1 MSTSRGRVS
10 GRRSGAAASP
20 SPSSSA
26 RASYAGAARALS
38 ACAALALA
46 RSVAFAQQAPQTA
59 LVPAGEQ
66 ARSIGDLWWLFY
78 YVLWA
83 VWALVVA
90 AALFAVLK
98 GKGRNAGSED
108 VPDEPEVVPDAAY
121 ERRKTFA
128 VGGALGLTLVIL
140 FVFLVSS
147 FLTGR
152 KVSSMSAGGSVF
164 VEVRAHQWWWEVRYT
179 DATSSNTFTTANE
192 IHIPVGRP
200 VQLKLTST
208 DVIHSFWVPNLSG
221 KKDAIPGKETTLILN
236 ADREGVFR
244 GQCAEFCGHQ
254 HAHMA
259 FLVIAESAEKFAAWQ
274 QQQRQPAA
282 PPADAT
288 LLRGQEVFMTSP
300 CIMCHAIAGTKAGS
314 NVGPNLTHVGSRQ
327 TIAAA
332 TLPNSFGHLSGWV
345 SDAQGVKPGSR
356 MPPNNLTPDDL
367 QALVAYL
374 QSLK

>member
-1 MSTSRGRVS
+1 MRTSRGRVFE
-10 GRRSGAAASP
+10 RRRRVAF
-20 SPSSSA
+20 
-26 RASYAGAARALS
+26 
-38 ACAALALA
+38 ACA
-46 RSVAFAQQAPQTA
+46 SVAFACSNAFAQQAPQTA
-59 LVPAGEQ
+59 LAPAGEQ
-66 ARSIGDLWWLFY
+66 ARSIGDLWWLFF
-78 YVLWA
+78 YVLSA
-83 VWALVVA
+83 VWVIVIA
-90 AALFAVLK
+90 ATLFALA
-98 GKGRNAGSED
+98 KGRGRKAGSED
-108 VPDEPEVVPDAAY
+108 TPDAPEVEPDPEY

-128 VGGALGLTLVIL
+128 VGGALGLTVVIL

-164 VEVRAHQWWWEVRYT
+164 IEVRAHQWWWEVRYT

-192 IHIPVGRP
+192 IHIPTGRP

-221 KKDAIPGKETTLILN
+221 KKDAIPGKETTLLLN
-236 ADREGVFR
+236 ADREGVYR

-259 FLVIAESAEKFAAWQ
+259 FLVVAESPEKFAAWQ
-274 QQQRQPAA
+274 QQQRRPAA
-282 PPADAT
+282 QPTDPT
-288 LLRGQEVFMTSP
+288 LQRGQQVFMTSP
-300 CIMCHAIAGTKAGS
+300 CVMCHTITGTGAGS
-314 NVGPNLTHVGSRQ
+314 NVGPNLTHVGGRS

-332 TLPNSFGHLSGWV
+332 TLANTTGHLSGWV
-345 SDAQGVKPGSR
+345 SDAQGVKPGSK
-356 MPPNNLTPDDL
+356 MPPNNLNPDDL

>member
-1 MSTSRGRVS
+1 
-10 GRRSGAAASP
+10 
-20 SPSSSA
+20 
-26 RASYAGAARALS
+26 
-38 ACAALALA
+38 
-46 RSVAFAQQAPQTA
+46 
-59 LVPAGEQ
+59 
-66 ARSIGDLWWLFY
+66 
-78 YVLWA
+78 
-83 VWALVVA
+83 
-90 AALFAVLK
+90 
-98 GKGRNAGSED
+98 SED
-108 VPDEPEVVPDAAY
+108 VPDEPEVEPDPAY
-121 ERRKTFA
+121 ERRKSFA

-152 KVSSMSAGGSVF
+152 KVSSMSSGGSVF

-192 IHIPVGRP
+192 IHIPTNRP

-221 KKDAIPGKETTLILN
+221 KKDAIPGKETTLLLN
-236 ADREGVFR
+236 ADREGVYR

-259 FLVIAESAEKFAAWQ
+259 FLVVAESPEKFAAWQ
-274 QQQRQPAA
+274 QQQRRPAA
-282 PPADAT
+282 QPTDPT
-288 LLRGQEVFMTSP
+288 LQRGQQVFMTSP
-300 CIMCHAIAGTKAGS
+300 CVMCHTITGTGAGS
-314 NVGPNLTHVGSRQ
+314 NVGPNLTHVGGRS

-332 TLPNSFGHLSGWV
+332 TLANTTGHLSGWV
-345 SDAQGVKPGSR
+345 SDAQGVKPGSK
-356 MPPNNLTPDDL
+356 MPPNNLNPDDL

>member
-1 MSTSRGRVS
+1 MG
-10 GRRSGAAASP
+10 
-20 SPSSSA
+20 
-26 RASYAGAARALS
+26 

-46 RSVAFAQQAPQTA
+46 CSKTFAQQAPQTA
-59 LVPAGEQ
+59 LAPAGDQ
-66 ARSIGDLWWLFY
+66 ARSIGDLWWLFF
-78 YVLWA
+78 YVLSA
-83 VWALVVA
+83 VWVIVVA
-90 AALFAVLK
+90 ATLFAFV
-98 GKGRNAGSED
+98 KGRGRKAGSED
-108 VPDEPEVVPDAAY
+108 VPDAPEVVPDPLY
-121 ERRKTFA
+121 ERRKTYA
-128 VGGALGLTLVIL
+128 VGGALALTVAIL

-152 KVSSMSAGGSVF
+152 KVSSMSSGGSVF
-164 VEVRAHQWWWEVRYT
+164 IEVRAHQWWWEVRYT

-200 VQLKLTST
+200 VQLKLSST

-221 KKDAIPGKETTLILN
+221 KKDAIPGKETTLFLN
-236 ADREGVFR
+236 ADREGIFR

-259 FLVIAESAEKFAAWQ
+259 FLVVAESPEKFAAWQ

-282 PPADAT
+282 QPSEPVSQ
-288 LLRGQEVFMTSP
+288 RGQQVFMTSP
-300 CIMCHAIAGTKAGS
+300 CVMCHTIAGTQAGS

-332 TLPNSFGHLSGWV
+332 TLANTSGHLSGWV

>member
-1 MSTSRGRVS
+1 MKTSRARVVE
-10 GRRSGAAASP
+10 RR
-20 SPSSSA
+20 
-26 RASYAGAARALS
+26 RRNVTRVAL
-38 ACAALALA
+38 ACASSVFA
-46 RSVAFAQQAPQTA
+46 RSFAFAQQAPQTA
-59 LVPAGEQ
+59 LAPAGEQ

-83 VWALVVA
+83 VWVLVIA
-90 AALFAVLK
+90 ATLFALF
-98 GKGRNAGSED
+98 KGRGRKAGSED
-108 VPDEPEVVPDAAY
+108 VPDAPEVVPDAAY

-192 IHIPVGRP
+192 IHVPVGRP

-282 PPADAT
+282 RPADAT
-288 LLRGQEVFMTSP
+288 LQRGQQVFMTSP
-300 CIMCHAIAGTKAGS
+300 CVMCHTIAGTQAGS
-314 NVGPNLTHVGSRQ
+314 NVGPNLTHVGGRS

-332 TLPNSFGHLSGWV
+332 TLANTTGHLSGWV

>member
-1 MSTSRGRVS
+1 VC
-10 GRRSGAAASP
+10 AAPAF
-20 SPSSSA
+20 A
-26 RASYAGAARALS
+26 RAVAL
-38 ACAALALA
+38 
-46 RSVAFAQQAPQTA
+46 AQQAPQNA
-59 LVPAGEQ
+59 LAPAGEQ

-78 YVLWA
+78 YVLSA
-83 VWALVVA
+83 VWVLVIVA
-90 AALFAVLK
+90 TLFAVF
-98 GKGRNAGSED
+98 KGRRKAGSEET
-108 VPDEPEVVPDAAY
+108 PGAPEVEPDPAR

-128 VGGALGLTLVIL
+128 VGGALGVTLVVL

-152 KVSSMSAGGSVF
+152 KVSSMSTGGSVF
-164 VEVRAHQWWWEVRYT
+164 IEVRAHQWWWEVRYT

-200 VQLKLTST
+200 VQIKLTST

-221 KKDAIPGKETTLILN
+221 KKDAIPGKETTLMLN

-259 FLVIAESAEKFAAWQ
+259 FLVVAEPPEKFAAWQ

-288 LLRGQEVFMTSP
+288 LQRGQDVFMNSP

-314 NVGPNLTHVGSRQ
+314 NVGPNLTHVGSRM

-345 SDAQGVKPGSR
+345 SDAQGVKPGSK
-356 MPPNNLTPDDL
+356 MPPNNLNPDDL